1 MSDCHVGI
9 VGIHGIVVKD
19 KDVEHFRNTYR
30 KGRRRTT
37 RGTVM
42 NGGRRRKS
50 ITRRKNRP
58 TRIIL
63 RKMVEEKIIRRIR
76 E

>member
-1 MSDCHVGI
+1 M
-9 VGIHGIVVKD
+9 
-19 KDVEHFRNTYR
+19 YR
-30 KGRRRTT
+30 KERGRTS
-37 RGTVM
+37 GTVQ

-50 ITRRKNRP
+50 ITRRKKRI

-63 RKMVEEKIIRRIR
+63 RKMEEKIIIRIR